1 MFSAKSVLC
10 DAYLKACKQRDYA
23 THKLWVMQNSDVA
36 IQERK
41 LVHKALVTNPRDKQG
56 WVAWARYIR
65 SLNNKQ
71 RALKRQHAHYKDVA
85 STLNKVLRMIRTK
98 KI

>member
-10 DAYLKACKQRDYA
+10 EAYLKACKKRDNA
-23 THKLWVMQNSDVA
+23 TQKLWVLRNSPEQA
-36 IQERK
+36 EERSRM
-41 LVHKALVTNPRDKQG
+41 HKALITHPKDKSG

-71 RALKRQHAHYKDVA
+71 RTLKRQHAHYKDVA
-85 STLNKVLRMIRTK
+85 KTLNKVLKLIRTK
-98 KI
+98 AI